1 MFVRTA
7 RICRWHTSLMLRTA
21 DSDGNAWSIIR
32 VEHEMLSAHEMFFRK
47 KLVALR
53 TDAWREGIG
62 ARI

>member
-1 MFVRTA
+1 
-7 RICRWHTSLMLRTA
+7 MLRTA